1 VFGDEGLGC
10 GIVATYGGLGQAIG
24 AIFVIFKQ
32 THHFL
37 FLLGNKTF
45 YFIFGM
51 NKIHNECSSSVNHRG
66 LFIHKKKKKKK
77 NFVLSP
83 LPLFG
88 ECILHS
94 NCIEFGPISWGPPK
108 TRV

>member
-1 VFGDEGLGC
+1 MFGDEGLGC
-10 GIVATYGGLGQAIG
+10 GIVATYGGLGHAIG

-66 LFIHKKKKKKK
+66 LFINKKKKKRILCYPHSHSSESVSYTPI
-77 NFVLSP
+77 VLN
-83 LPLFG
+83 LD
-88 ECILHS
+88 
-94 NCIEFGPISWGPPK
+94 
-108 TRV
+108 R